1 MYFLTVLGKFRIQV
15 LADLVSPVV
24 SLLGLGKATFLLCP
38 HMVLPL
44 CMYNPGV
51 SLWVQI
57 SSSYKDASQTE

>member
-1 MYFLTVLGKFRIQV
+1 M
-15 LADLVSPVV
+15 LAGLVSPVA
-24 SLLGLGKATFLLCP
+24 SLLGLWKATFLLCP